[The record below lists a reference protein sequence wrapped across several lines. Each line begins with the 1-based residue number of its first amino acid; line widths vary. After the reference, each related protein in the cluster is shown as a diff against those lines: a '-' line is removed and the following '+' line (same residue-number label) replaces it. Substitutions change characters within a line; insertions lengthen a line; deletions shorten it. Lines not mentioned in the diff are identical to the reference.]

1 MGEAPLADAR
11 RSWQKT
17 PSTTSESVVLYSVC
31 DEIVI
36 KPATRTTDQE
46 VVGLTTVALHGVMT
60 HATVPTVYPTVTQV
74 LELDSV
80 RRGRPRVVAGAAGLG
95 GTVRWTHVAELPDI
109 APLLR
114 GGELLLSTGLAFPD
128 EAEGL
133 AAFVHDLAEAGVA
146 GLVVELG
153 RRFPTELPESLVAA
167 ADEVG
172 LPVIELRR
180 ETAFVQVTE
189 SVHALIVDAQL
200 AELRVSDEVHRTFTQ
215 LSMEGADPEAIVRQT
230 ARMANAP
237 VVFENVSHQILA
249 FDPAGVSAEAL
260 LDRWESRSRSLV
272 SRGRSTADPTS
283 GWVVATVGAR
293 GTDWGRLV
301 LALGRPSTPRDLV
314 LAERSAAALALGRLI
329 EREHESL
336 ERQSHRTLLA
346 ALVDQSLPSPEIKL
360 RARSLGVPL
369 DDKALVGVVLRPTS
383 TSPAAMADQA
393 ELTRLA
399 ESTADALKGTRTLGL
414 VGVLDDATVG
424 LLLAVRNSAGVES
437 SLSTIS
443 ARITRSADEA
453 DRGHVVIAAGS
464 TVTDVVE
471 VRRSFLE
478 AAQVADVAR
487 EGARRPF
494 HRLTDVGLTGLLH
507 LLRRDERLQAFV
519 ERELGPLLAH
529 DETRDTDLFGVL
541 RQYLESGRNKSE
553 AAAGYGLSRPA
564 FYERLHAVE
573 ETLGVDLGSVSTC
586 LTLHVAVAALEA
598 VRSPG

>member
-1 MGEAPLADAR
+1 M
-11 RSWQKT
+11 
-17 PSTTSESVVLYSVC
+17 
-31 DEIVI
+31 
-36 KPATRTTDQE
+36 
-46 VVGLTTVALHGVMT
+46 
-60 HATVPTVYPTVTQV
+60 PTVYPTVAHV

-80 RRGRPRVVAGAAGLG
+80 RRGRPRVVAGATGLG
-95 GTVRWTHVAELPDI
+95 RTVRWTHVAELPDI

-128 EAEGL
+128 DAEGITTFVQEL
-133 AAFVHDLAEAGVA
+133 AQAGVA
-146 GLVVELG
+146 ALVVELG
-153 RRFPTELPESLVAA
+153 RRFASELPESLVAA
-167 ADEVG
+167 AQKVG

-180 ETAFVQVTE
+180 ETPFVQVTE

-200 AELRVSDEVHRTFTQ
+200 SELRVSDEVHRTFTQ
-215 LSMEGADPEAIVRQT
+215 LSMEGAEPEAIVRQT

-249 FDPAGVSAEAL
+249 FDPAGLSAEAL

-272 SRGRSTADPTS
+272 SHGRSTADPTS

-346 ALVDQSLPSPEIKL
+346 AMVDQSLPSPEIKL

-369 DDKALVGVVLRPTS
+369 DDKALVAVVLRPTPS
-383 TSPAAMADQA
+383 SPAAVADQVR
-393 ELTRLA
+393 LTQLA
-399 ESTADALKGTRTLGL
+399 ESTAEALKGTRTLGL

-424 LLLAVRNSAGVES
+424 LLLAVSNRATVEA
-437 SLSTIS
+437 SLDVIS
-443 ARITRSADEA
+443 ARVTRSADEA

-464 TVTDVVE
+464 TVTDLLD

-478 AAQVADVAR
+478 AAQVADVAA
-487 EGARRPF
+487 EGAQRPF
-494 HRLTDVGLTGLLH
+494 HRLADVGLTGLLH
-507 LLRRDERLQAFV
+507 LLRGDERLQAFV
-519 ERELGPLLAH
+519 ERELGRLLAH
-529 DETRDTDLFGVL
+529 DEARGTDLFGVL
-541 RQYLESGRNKSE
+541 RQFLESGRNKSE
-553 AAAGYGLSRPA
+553 AATNFGLSRPA
-564 FYERLHAVE
+564 FYERLGSIE
-573 ETLGVDLGSVSTC
+573 EILGVDLDSVSTC
-586 LTLHVAVAALEA
+586 LTLHVAVAALDA